1 MKKNKVILYKESALI
16 NSENKFSL
24 LQMNLIN
31 LFLRV
36 AKEQYFYQIKKE
48 NNFFISNEEIK
59 KQISAN
65 KVNITSAINLINIIK
80 NTWFR
85 VNLNQKD
92 KYGIWPDNFSFI
104 QGFSVVSNGIN
115 FELSNSLYEIIK
127 TINDKKQQIPF
138 AILDLNITKKFSSKY
153 SLILYEFMCDYANA
167 PSLPTMNIEEL
178 KIRLGITNKY
188 PQFSNINKK
197 INKAIKEIEDLTGI
211 TIATK
216 IKRKKLKPA
225 AIKFEIVK
233 KDNVNS
239 VHVTDNNTFNQKDE
253 ENQEVNLI
261 DMTDNHSEH
270 VHVTES
276 NTFNQKDE
284 ENQKVKEKNITESKV
299 NSVYLTESHIFN
311 QKAKENQEFIKKWTP
326 TPELKEWA
334 EKFIIE
340 HPNLPLEQIEKIKKR
355 YL

>member
-31 LFLRV
+31 LFLYV

-233 KDNVNS
+233 KDDVSS
-239 VHVTDNNTFNQKDE
+239 VHITNSNTLTEKDE
-253 ENQEVNLI
+253 QNQDVN
-261 DMTDNHSEH
+261 
-270 VHVTES
+270 
-276 NTFNQKDE
+276 
-284 ENQKVKEKNITESKV
+284 EKSITLNKV
-299 NSVYLTESHIFN
+299 NSVYLTLSNTFS
-311 QKAKENQEFIKKWTP
+311 QKDEENKEVKEKWAP
-326 TPELKEWA
+326 TEELKEWA
-334 EKFIIE
+334 IKYLAAHPDSPQAQII
-340 HPNLPLEQIEKIKKR
+340 KDR
-355 YL
+355 YLKN

>member
-31 LFLRV
+31 LFLRA
-36 AKEQYFYQIKKE
+36 AKEEYIYQAKKE

-65 KVNITSAINLINIIK
+65 KVNITSTINLIEIIK

-85 VNLNQKD
+85 VNLDQKD

-104 QGFSVVSNGIN
+104 QGFSVVPNGIN

-127 TINDKKQQIPF
+127 AINDKKQKIPF
-138 AILDLNITKKFSSKY
+138 AILDLNVTKKFSSKY

-178 KIRLGITNKY
+178 KIRLGMTDKY

-197 INKAIKEIEDLTGI
+197 INKAIKEIKNLTGI
-211 TIATK
+211 TITTK
-216 IKRKKLKPA
+216 IKRKKLKPVT
-225 AIKFEIVK
+225 IKFEIV
-233 KDNVNS
+233 
-239 VHVTDNNTFNQKDE
+239 TDSNTFSQKDE
-253 ENQEVNLI
+253 QNQEV
-261 DMTDNHSEH
+261 
-270 VHVTES
+270 
-276 NTFNQKDE
+276 
-284 ENQKVKEKNITESKV
+284 KEKSITPSKV
-299 NSVYLTESHIFN
+299 NSVYLTGSN
-311 QKAKENQEFIKKWTP
+311 TLTQKAKENQEVKEKWTP
-326 TPELKEWA
+326 TPELKKFA
-334 EKFIIE
+334 EKFIAA
-340 HPNLPLEQIEKIKKR
+340 HPDSPQAQIIQDR
-355 YL
+355 YLKN